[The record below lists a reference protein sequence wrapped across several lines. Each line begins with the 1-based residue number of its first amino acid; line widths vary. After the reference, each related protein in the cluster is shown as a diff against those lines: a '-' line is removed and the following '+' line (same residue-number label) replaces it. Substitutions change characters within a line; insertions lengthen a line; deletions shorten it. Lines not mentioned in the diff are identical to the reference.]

1 MRRRHL
7 VLPFLTAAALALSA
21 CSGPSQ
27 DGGGGGGQ
35 TGQPA
40 PPDVPAWYGTDFDA
54 NGCPVP
60 AADADVDVFPDAP
73 AFLQAE
79 VPDGWC
85 MYSTVSYLEYY
96 AIPAVPTGDFGAEVR
111 KALEP
116 AGWEWDAADDDSP
129 QWSWLVVYP
138 HGAQEGFEDDAV
150 DGAIFTVDSATTDDL
165 DTYQIWFSSLVHAF
179 GGDWAEGDP
188 IRVLGFW

>member
-1 MRRRHL
+1 
-7 VLPFLTAAALALSA
+7 
-21 CSGPSQ
+21 
-27 DGGGGGGQ
+27 
-35 TGQPA
+35 
-40 PPDVPAWYGTDFDA
+40 VPAWYGTDFDA

>member
-1 MRRRHL
+1 MTTD
-7 VLPFLTAAALALSA
+7 P
-21 CSGPSQ
+21 GPVA
-27 DGGGGGGQ
+27 DRPG
-35 TGQPA
+35 
-40 PPDVPAWYGTDFDA
+40 WYGTNFDA

-60 AADADVDVFPDAP
+60 VEGADLDVFPGAP

-79 VPDGWC
+79 VPEGWC

-96 AIPAVPTGDFGAEVR
+96 AIPAVPTAEFGADVR

-129 QWSWLVVYP
+129 QWSWLIVYP
-138 HGAQEGFEDDAV
+138 HGSQEGFEDDAV
-150 DGAIFTVDSATTDDL
+150 DGAIFSVDSATEDDL
-165 DTYQIWFSSLVHAF
+165 STYQIWYMSLVHAF
-179 GGDWAEGDP
+179 GGDWAEGDQ